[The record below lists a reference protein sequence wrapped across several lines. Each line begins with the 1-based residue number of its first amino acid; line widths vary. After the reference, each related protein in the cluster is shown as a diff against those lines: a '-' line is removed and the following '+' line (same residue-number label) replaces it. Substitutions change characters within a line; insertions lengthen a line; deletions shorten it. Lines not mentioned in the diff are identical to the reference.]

1 MTVQVN
7 GAFDADV
14 LVVGLGPTGDV
25 LAALLA
31 QAGLSVM
38 GVDRERDI
46 YGAPRAAV
54 FDHEIMRIFQSIGLA
69 DKILDACRVPDRYE
83 FLTASGEV
91 LLDFEISPQTAVS
104 GWAENYLL
112 HQPAVERALRNRL
125 GPLGVDLRLRTSL
138 VRLEDDGGG
147 VVCQLRGPDGDTTVR
162 TRWVVGC
169 DGASS
174 VVREQLDIAL
184 FDYQFDEPW
193 LVIDAVTDEP
203 GDLPQRLLQICD
215 PKRPVTYLK
224 MCANRYRW
232 EFMIK
237 PGEDPAEIASDASL
251 QALLAPWNCYDRL
264 TIERRA
270 VYRFHGLVAEQWRQ
284 GRVLIAGDAAHQMP
298 PFAGQGMCAG
308 IRDAANLAWKLAAVV
323 QGSADETLLDTFQA
337 EREGHVRAVIETAI
351 AMGQVVCLLDEQ
363 AAEGRN
369 AQMLARKAAGERDI
383 ALAFPDLH
391 GGLFTE
397 LPGSG
402 ALFPQAVS
410 GGERLDD
417 ALGQG
422 AWLIGRDLPVS
433 APDGVSLIPLG
444 SPALAPFSDK
454 IHAWLDNHRVSAVL
468 VRPDRHV
475 FGAGKASILLDLW
488 QIGLHNALARPRQA
502 DLQPQSL

>member
-1 MTVQVN
+1 MTAPLN
-7 GAFDADV
+7 KAFDADV

-31 QAGLSVM
+31 QAGLSVV
-38 GVDRERDI
+38 GIDREGDI

-54 FDHEIMRIFQSIGLA
+54 FDHEIMRIFQSLDLA
-69 DKILDACRVPDRYE
+69 EQILDACRVPDRYE
-83 FLTASGEV
+83 FVTAGGET
-91 LLDFEISPQTAVS
+91 LLDFELSPQTEVS

-125 GPLGVDLRLRTSL
+125 APLGVD
-138 VRLEDDGGG
+138 VRLSTRLVDLSDDGQG
-147 VVCQLRGPDGDTTVR
+147 VVSRLSGPDGETSLR
-162 TRWVVGC
+162 TRWVVGS

-174 VVREQLDIAL
+174 IVRDRIGVSL

-193 LVIDAVTDEP
+193 LVIDAVTDEA

-237 PGEDPAEIASDASL
+237 PGENPAQIASDASL
-251 QALLAPWNCYDRL
+251 KTLLAPWNCYDRL

-270 VYRFHGLVAEQWRQ
+270 VYRFHGLVAQQWRR
-284 GRVLIAGDAAHQMP
+284 GRVILAGDAAHQMP

-308 IRDAANLAWKLAAVV
+308 IRDAANLAWKIAAVAH
-323 QGSADETLLDTFQA
+323 GLADESLLDTFQA

-363 AAEGRN
+363 AAAGRD

-383 ALAFPDLH
+383 ALSFPDLR
-391 GGLFTE
+391 GGLFND

-410 GGERLDD
+410 GAVRLDD
-417 ALGQG
+417 VLGQG
-422 AWLIGRDLPVS
+422 AWLIGRNTKTQTTPGIRVI
-433 APDGVSLIPLG
+433 SLDDPR
-444 SPALAPFSDK
+444 LAPFAEP
-454 IHAWLDNHRVSAVL
+454 IGAWLDKHRASSVL

-475 FGAGKASILLDLW
+475 FGAGETADLLNLW
-488 QIGLHNALARPRQA
+488 QAGLATDKAVPAETALHVQA
-502 DLQPQSL
+502 